1 MLHFVTPT
9 TRYARINK
17 LVPEHHKKMLANMRK
32 MEERKKK
39 QRAVKDALDNP
50 EDDIE
55 ESALEPSKPK
65 AET

>member
-1 MLHFVTPT
+1 
-9 TRYARINK
+9 
-17 LVPEHHKKMLANMRK
+17 MLANMRK